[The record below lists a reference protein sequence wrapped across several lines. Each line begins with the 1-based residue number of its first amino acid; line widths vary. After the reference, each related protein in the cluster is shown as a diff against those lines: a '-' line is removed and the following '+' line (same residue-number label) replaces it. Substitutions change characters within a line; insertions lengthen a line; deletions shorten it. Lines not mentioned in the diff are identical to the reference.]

1 VSYSTPVGLRCH
13 IEPDRE
19 RVIVRA
25 VGEVDLATV
34 PELEAPLV
42 EVLSSGFT
50 QIVVDLRAVTFMDST
65 GLHLLT
71 AVWRRAQDGGVAL
84 SFDVDPQGPV
94 QRVLELTGLAELLPL
109 SSMESRA
116 GAV

>member
-1 VSYSTPVGLRCH
+1 VSYSTPKGLRCH

-25 VGEVDLATV
+25 AGEVDLATV
-34 PELEAPLV
+34 PDLEAPLV

-71 AVWRRAQDGGVAL
+71 SVWRRARDAGVAL

-94 QRVLELTGLAELLPL
+94 QRVLELTGLAALLPL
-109 SSMESRA
+109 SSAASPA
-116 GAV
+116 AV